1 MLDRRQARFCNSNP
15 QIPTKLIDNVGIT
28 AHGVPVGPFVT
39 TPADLAATID
49 VAGLDARFA
58 VSPAEDV
65 FAWAEQ
71 MFGTDLVVLAAMTS
85 DVVLVDLVARR
96 APSAEVVFLDTG
108 QHFPETLAFLDT
120 VRDRY
125 ADVRMSVQGAGL
137 EKNDMWS
144 TDPNGCCH
152 LRKVVPMENAL
163 AGHPAWVSGMRRVDA
178 ITRTEVPIVQ
188 RDKRGLVKINPLATW
203 TDEDLDTY
211 VMLHEV
217 PQHPLLS
224 QGYVSIGCAPCTRK
238 LEPGQH
244 PREARWSGQGKVE
257 CGLHV

>member
-1 MLDRRQARFCNSNP
+1 MTITHDALDSA
-15 QIPTKLIDNVGIT
+15 
-28 AHGVPVGPFVT
+28 
-39 TPADLAATID
+39 ID
-49 VAGLDARFA
+49 VAALDVRFA
-58 VSPAEDV
+58 ASPAEDV

-71 MFGTDLVVLAAMTS
+71 AFGRDLVVLTAMTS

-108 QHFPETLAFLDT
+108 QHFPETLAFLDLI
-120 VRDRY
+120 RERY
-125 ADVRMSVQGAGL
+125 ADVRISVEGAGL

-163 AGHPAWVSGMRRVDA
+163 AGHAGWVSGMRRVDA
-178 ITRTEVPIVQ
+178 ITRTEVPVVQ

-203 TDEDLDTY
+203 TDDDLATY
-211 VMLHEV
+211 VTLHEV
-217 PQHPLLS
+217 PQHPLLA

-244 PREARWSGQGKVE
+244 PREARWAGQGKVE

>member
-1 MLDRRQARFCNSNP
+1 M
-15 QIPTKLIDNVGIT
+15 TT
-28 AHGVPVGPFVT
+28 AESAAAELP
-39 TPADLAATID
+39 ATID
-49 VAGLDARFA
+49 VAGIDARFA

-65 FAWAEQ
+65 FAWAEET
-71 MFGTDLVVLAAMTS
+71 FGSDLVVLAAMTS
-85 DVVLVDLVARR
+85 DVVLVDLVSRR

-120 VRDRY
+120 VRERY
-125 ADVRMSVQGAGL
+125 SDVRITVQGAGL

-144 TDPNGCCH
+144 IDPNGCCH

-163 AGHPAWVSGMRRVDA
+163 AGHPAWVSGMRRIDA

-188 RDKRGLVKINPLATW
+188 FDKRGLVKINPLATW
-203 TDEDLDTY
+203 TDDDLDTY
-211 VMLHEV
+211 VALHEV

-244 PREARWSGQGKVE
+244 PREARWAGQGKVE